1 MSKREQN
8 NQVISPIVTPDDVM
22 KLLDALYSK
31 AVDGLG
37 KVSPPIE
44 QFAFDYVSKSGD
56 VKEAAKKMIKAQIAK
71 CTTSGIVAGFG
82 GLIILPIAI
91 PANISSVMYVQM
103 RMIACLAYMAGY
115 DLKSD
120 QVQTL
125 VYACLAGIGVAGI
138 AKNFGINFGKKIA
151 VAAVKKIP
159 GEVIAKINPQIAIT
173 SWTRRGKN
181 LGHGWSRR
189 IYP

>member
-103 RMIACLAYMAGY
+103 RMIACLAYMAG
-115 DLKSD
+115 
-120 QVQTL
+120 
-125 VYACLAGIGVAGI
+125 
-138 AKNFGINFGKKIA
+138 
-151 VAAVKKIP
+151 
-159 GEVIAKINPQIAIT
+159 
-173 SWTRRGKN
+173 
-181 LGHGWSRR
+181 
-189 IYP
+189 

>member
-44 QFAFDYVSKSGD
+44 QFAFDYVSKSAD

-71 CTTSGIVAGFG
+71 CTTSGIVTGFG
-82 GLIILPIAI
+82 GLITLPIAI

-120 QVQTL
+120 QVQAL
-125 VYACLAGIGVAGI
+125 VYACLAGIGVAQI
-138 AKNFGINFGKKIA
+138 AKKLVLTSEKKLPLQQL
-151 VAAVKKIP
+151 KKFP
-159 GEVIAKINPQIAIT
+159 ARLSLK
-173 SWTRRGKN
+173 
-181 LGHGWSRR
+181 
-189 IYP
+189 

>member
-1 MSKREQN
+1 MDKREQN

-31 AVDGLG
+31 AVDGLR

-71 CTTSGIVAGFG
+71 CTTAGIVAGFG

-138 AKNFGINFGKKIA
+138 ARNFGINFAKKLPLPLL
-151 VAAVKKIP
+151 KKFP
-159 GEVIAKINPQIAIT
+159 ARLSLK
-173 SWTRRGKN
+173 
-181 LGHGWSRR
+181 
-189 IYP
+189 